1 MSYTNPA
8 IVNDQSGA
16 VLGQAIA
23 KGAQNIT
30 AGIVGMEKQNQLA
43 AEKARK
49 ESEKRK
55 KEDEIYNTSMVKLS
69 KDYNADKQR
78 AAKLTKEQLTGIK
91 DQFGVN
97 MSGVIDEGY
106 RLEKAFLTNRTAAN
120 REAMEK
126 NSAKRAGLNEWMLN
140 TGALVTNAEKWAAQA
155 ESDIEINNS
164 YPSIGTKGM
173 KKDGELDDG
182 TNARELIK
190 AFLNKDGYSYD
201 YENGSLKI
209 TRGEGQKD
217 LLFSGTDLAT
227 ITALFKPRKETGVA
241 TVQKG
246 AESDFLLDGKVRN
259 NMLATDGTAEP
270 NANGDAPVI
279 PATKQII
286 DGKVYYR
293 QTLSTTKVQGVVD
306 SQVRMMGDMIGEMG
320 TDEKRRYLKDFD
332 ISMDDWNKLKEEG
345 QTPEALQ
352 AAQSGLLA
360 EKIEDVA
367 LQAINVKKEGDSY
380 YYDKLHGN
388 VPKPSQ
394 RNGVDPTLTG
404 NDYYTEANTNIIA
417 GLTPYAAETPTSDG
431 YKESVTGQL
440 NKLFKFDQAGNG
452 NSMDFYLGGKSKPSD
467 SNFRDL
473 KFKYENGKL
482 TLRAYTGNT
491 ADMDG
496 DEDLNSL
503 PPIPITSAMKLVDLI
518 NVNNKTSMSYEQ
530 KGKLAK
536 LIEEKLGSKFLT
548 GKL

>member
-49 ESEKRK
+49 EAEKRK
-55 KEDEIYNTSMVKLS
+55 KEDEIYNTSMVQLS
-69 KDYNADKQR
+69 KNYNADKQR
-78 AAKLTKEQLTGIK
+78 AAKLTKDQLTGIK

-106 RLEKAFLTNRTAAN
+106 RLEKAFLANRTAAN

-126 NSAKRAGLNEWMLN
+126 NSAKRAELNEWMLN

-259 NMLATDGTAEP
+259 NMLATDGKAEP

-286 DGKVYYR
+286 NDKVYYR
-293 QTLSTTKVQGVVD
+293 QTLNTTKVQGVVA
-306 SQVRMMGDMIGEMG
+306 SQVRMMKDMIGEMG

-332 ISMDDWNKLKEEG
+332 IPIDQWNSA
-345 QTPEALQ
+345 PS
-352 AAQSGLLA
+352 QSGLLT
-360 EKIEDVA
+360 EKIEDVV

-380 YYDKLHGN
+380 YYDKLYGN

-404 NDYYTEANTNIIA
+404 NDYYTEANTNIST

-440 NKLFKFDQAGNG
+440 NKLFKFDQAGGG

-518 NVNNKTSMSYEQ
+518 NVNNKTTMSFEQ

>member
-1 MSYTNPA
+1 MSYRNPV
-8 IVNDQSGA
+8 IVKDDSGS

-23 KGAQNIT
+23 QGAKNIAT
-30 AGIVGMEKQNQLA
+30 GIVGMEKQNQLA

-49 ESEKRK
+49 EAEKRK

-69 KDYNADKQR
+69 KEYNADKQS

-91 DQFGVN
+91 DQFGAN
-97 MSGVIDEGY
+97 MSEVIDEGY
-106 RLEKAFLTNRTAAN
+106 RLEKAFLANRTAAN
-120 REAMEK
+120 REAIEK
-126 NSAKRAGLNEWMLN
+126 NSAKRAELNEWMLN

-182 TNARELIK
+182 TNAKELIK

-209 TRGEGQKD
+209 TRGEGQED

-227 ITALFKPRKETGVA
+227 VTALFKPRKETGVV

-246 AESDFLLDGKVRN
+246 AESEFLLDGKVRN

-286 DGKVYYR
+286 NDKVYYR
-293 QTLSTTKVQGVVD
+293 QTLNTAKVQGVVA
-306 SQVRMMGDMIGEMG
+306 SQVRMMEDMIGEMG

-332 ISMDDWNKLKEEG
+332 ISIDQWNSA
-345 QTPEALQ
+345 PS
-352 AAQSGLLA
+352 QSGLLT

-380 YYDKLHGN
+380 YYDKLYGN
-388 VPKPSQ
+388 VPKPRQGNES
-394 RNGVDPTLTG
+394 NPALTR
-404 NDYYTEANTNIIA
+404 DEYYTQANTNIST
-417 GLTPYAAETPTSDG
+417 GLTPYVAESPTEEG
-431 YKESVTGQL
+431 YQESVTSQL

-452 NSMDFYLGGKSKPSD
+452 NFMKYYLGGNSD
-467 SNFRDL
+467 NSPRDFRDL
-473 KFKYENGKL
+473 KFLYRNNKL
-482 TLRAYTGNT
+482 VLESKTGSEADIDAYGSDKKAKDT
-491 ADMDG
+491 
-496 DEDLNSL
+496 
-503 PPIPITSAMKLVDLI
+503 PITTTMRLVSLI
-518 NVNNKTSMSYEQ
+518 NDQNKTSMSHEQ
-530 KGKLAK
+530 KAKLAK

>member
-1 MSYTNPA
+1 MSYRNPV
-8 IVNDQSGA
+8 IVKDDSGS

-23 KGAQNIT
+23 QGAKNIAT
-30 AGIVGMEKQNQLA
+30 GIVGMEKQNQLA

-49 ESEKRK
+49 EAEKRK
-55 KEDEIYNTSMVKLS
+55 KEDEIYNTSMVQLS
-69 KDYNADKQR
+69 KDYNADKQK

-97 MSGVIDEGY
+97 MSETIDEGY
-106 RLEKAFLTNRTAAN
+106 ELEKAFLANRTAAN

-126 NSAKRAGLNEWMLN
+126 NSAKRAELNEWMLN

-164 YPSIGTKGM
+164 YPSIGTKDM
-173 KKDGELDDG
+173 KEDGELDDG

-201 YENGSLKI
+201 YAGGKLKI
-209 TRGEGQKD
+209 TRGEGQAD
-217 LLFSGTDLAT
+217 LFFSGTDLAT
-227 ITALFKPRKETGVA
+227 VTALFKPRKETGVA

-246 AESDFLLDGKVRN
+246 AESEFLLDGKVRN
-259 NMLATDGTAEP
+259 NMLATDGTAKP

-293 QTLSTTKVQGVVD
+293 QTLNTTKVQGVVD

-332 ISMDDWNKLKEEG
+332 ISMDDWGQLKQEG
-345 QTPEALQ
+345 QTPEELR
-352 AAQSGLLA
+352 AAQSALLT

-388 VPKPSQ
+388 VPTPSTS
-394 RNGVDPTLTG
+394 NKSNPALTG
-404 NDYYTEANTNIIA
+404 DEYYTQANTNIST
-417 GLTPYAAETPTSDG
+417 GLTPYVAESPTPEG
-431 YKESVTGQL
+431 YRESVTSQL
-440 NKLFKFDQAGNG
+440 NKLFKFDQAGKG
-452 NSMDFYLGGKSKPSD
+452 NFMQYYLGGNSDKSPRD
-467 SNFRDL
+467 FRDL
-473 KFKYENGKL
+473 KFLYRNNKL
-482 TLRAYTGNT
+482 VLESKTGSE
-491 ADMDG
+491 ADPDG
-496 DEDLNSL
+496 HGADKKAKDT
-503 PPIPITSAMKLVDLI
+503 PITSTMRLVSLI
-518 NVNNKTSMSYEQ
+518 NDQNKTSMSYEQ

>member
-23 KGAQNIT
+23 KGAQNIAT
-30 AGIVGMEKQNQLA
+30 GIVGMEKQNQLA
-43 AEKARK
+43 AEKAKK
-49 ESEKRK
+49 EAEKRK
-55 KEDEIYNTSMVKLS
+55 KEDEIYNTGMVQLS
-69 KDYNADKQR
+69 KNYNADKQR

-97 MSGVIDEGY
+97 MSEVIDEGY
-106 RLEKAFLTNRTAAN
+106 RLEKAFLGNRTAAN
-120 REAMEK
+120 REAIEK
-126 NSAKRAGLNEWMLN
+126 NAAKRAELNEWMLN
-140 TGALVTNAEKWAAQA
+140 TGALVTNAETWAAQA

-164 YPSIGTKGM
+164 YPSIGTVGM
-173 KKDGELDDG
+173 KKDGKLDDG
-182 TNARELIK
+182 TNAKELIK

-209 TRGEGQKD
+209 TRGEGQD
-217 LLFSGTDLAT
+217 PLLFSGTDLAT

-246 AESDFLLDGKVRN
+246 AESEFLLDGKVRN
-259 NMLATDGTAEP
+259 NMLATNGTAEP
-270 NANGDAPVI
+270 NANGDAPVM

-293 QTLSTTKVQGVVD
+293 QPLNTTKVQGVVD

-332 ISMDDWNKLKEEG
+332 ISMEEWGQLKQEE
-345 QTPEALQ
+345 QTPEELRT
-352 AAQSGLLA
+352 AQSALL
-360 EKIEDVA
+360 EKKIEDVA
-367 LQAINVKKEGDSY
+367 LQAINVKKEGNIY
-380 YYDKLHGN
+380 YYDKLYGN
-388 VPKPSQ
+388 VPKPSTSAS
-394 RNGVDPTLTG
+394 NPALTG
-404 NDYYTEANTNIIA
+404 NEYYTQANTNIST
-417 GLTPYAAETPTSDG
+417 GLNPYVAESPTPEG
-431 YKESVTGQL
+431 YKESVTSQL

-452 NSMDFYLGGKSKPSD
+452 NSMDFYLGGKSKATK

-503 PPIPITSAMKLVDLI
+503 PPIPITSSMKIVDLI
-518 NVNNKTSMSYEQ
+518 NVNNKTTMSYEQ

>member
-23 KGAQNIT
+23 KGAQNIAT
-30 AGIVGMEKQNQLA
+30 GIVGMEKQNQLA
-43 AEKARK
+43 AEKAKK
-49 ESEKRK
+49 EAEKRK
-55 KEDEIYNTSMVKLS
+55 KEDEIYNTGMVQLS
-69 KDYNADKQR
+69 KNYNADKQR
-78 AAKLTKEQLTGIK
+78 AAKLTKEQLTGVK

-97 MSGVIDEGY
+97 MSEVIDEGY
-106 RLEKAFLTNRTAAN
+106 RLEKAFLGNRTAAN
-120 REAMEK
+120 REAIEK
-126 NSAKRAGLNEWMLN
+126 NAAKRAELNEWMLN
-140 TGALVTNAEKWAAQA
+140 TGALVTNAETWAAQA

-173 KKDGELDDG
+173 EKDGELDDG
-182 TNARELIK
+182 TNAKELIK

-209 TRGEGQKD
+209 TRGEGQD
-217 LLFSGTDLAT
+217 PLLFSGTDLAT

-246 AESDFLLDGKVRN
+246 AESEFLLDGKVRN
-259 NMLATDGTAEP
+259 NMLATNGTAEP
-270 NANGDAPVI
+270 NANGDAPVM

-293 QTLSTTKVQGVVD
+293 QPLNTTKVQGVVD

-332 ISMDDWNKLKEEG
+332 ISMEEWGQLKQEE
-345 QTPEALQ
+345 QTPEELRT
-352 AAQSGLLA
+352 AQSALL
-360 EKIEDVA
+360 EKKIEDVA
-367 LQAINVKKEGDSY
+367 LQAINVKKEGNIY
-380 YYDKLHGN
+380 YYDKLYGN
-388 VPKPSQ
+388 VPKPSTSAS
-394 RNGVDPTLTG
+394 NPALTG
-404 NDYYTEANTNIIA
+404 NEYYTQANTNIST
-417 GLTPYAAETPTSDG
+417 GLNPYVAESPTPEG
-431 YKESVTGQL
+431 YKESVTSQL

-452 NSMDFYLGGKSKPSD
+452 NSMDFYLGGKSKATK

-503 PPIPITSAMKLVDLI
+503 PPIPITSSMKIVDLI
-518 NVNNKTSMSYEQ
+518 NVNNKTTMSYEQ

>member
-1 MSYTNPA
+1 MSYRNPA
-8 IVNDQSGA
+8 IIKDNSGS

-23 KGAQNIT
+23 QGAKNIAT
-30 AGIVGMEKQNQLA
+30 GIVGMEKQNQLA
-43 AEKARK
+43 AEKAKK
-49 ESEKRK
+49 EAEKRK
-55 KEDEIYNTSMVKLS
+55 KEEEVYNTSMVQLS
-69 KDYNADKQR
+69 KNYNADKQR
-78 AAKLTKEQLTGIK
+78 AAKLTKDQLTGIK

-97 MSGVIDEGY
+97 MSEVIDEGY
-106 RLEKAFLTNRTAAN
+106 RLEKAFLGNRTAAN
-120 REAMEK
+120 REAIEK
-126 NSAKRAGLNEWMLN
+126 NAAKRAELNEWMLN

-173 KKDGELDDG
+173 KKDEELDDG
-182 TNARELIK
+182 TNAKELIK

-201 YENGSLKI
+201 YEDGNLKI
-209 TRGEGQKD
+209 TRGEGQD
-217 LLFSGTDLAT
+217 PLLFSGTDLAT

-246 AESDFLLDGKVRN
+246 AESEFLLDGKVRN
-259 NMLATDGTAEP
+259 NMLATDGTAKP
-270 NANGDAPVI
+270 DANGDAPVI

-293 QTLSTTKVQGVVD
+293 QTLDTAKVQGVVS

-332 ISMDDWNKLKEEG
+332 ISMKEWGQLKQEE
-345 QTPEALQ
+345 QTPEELR
-352 AAQSGLLA
+352 AAQSALLK

-367 LQAINVKKEGDSY
+367 LQAINVKKEGNSY

-388 VPKPSQ
+388 VPKPSTSTS
-394 RNGVDPTLTG
+394 NPALTG
-404 NDYYTEANTNIIA
+404 NEYYTQANTNIST
-417 GLTPYAAETPTSDG
+417 GLNPYVAESPTPEG
-431 YKESVTGQL
+431 YKESVTSQL

-452 NSMDFYLGGKSKPSD
+452 NSMDFYLGGKSKATK

-503 PPIPITSAMKLVDLI
+503 PPIPITSAMKIVDLI

-536 LIEEKLGSKFLT
+536 LIDEKLGDGFLT
-548 GKL
+548 GEL

>member
-43 AEKARK
+43 AAKAKK
-49 ESEKRK
+49 EAEKRK
-55 KEDEIYNTSMVKLS
+55 KEDEIYNTSMVQLS
-69 KDYNADKQR
+69 KNYNADKQR
-78 AAKLTKEQLTGIK
+78 AAKLTKDQLTGIK

-106 RLEKAFLTNRTAAN
+106 RLEKAFLANRTAAN

-126 NSAKRAGLNEWMLN
+126 NSAKRAELNEWMLN

-259 NMLATDGTAEP
+259 NMLATDGKAEP

-286 DGKVYYR
+286 NDKVYYR
-293 QTLSTTKVQGVVD
+293 QTLNTTKVQGVVA
-306 SQVRMMGDMIGEMG
+306 SQVRMMKDMIGEMG

-332 ISMDDWNKLKEEG
+332 IPIDQWNSA
-345 QTPEALQ
+345 PS
-352 AAQSGLLA
+352 QSGLLT
-360 EKIEDVA
+360 EKIEDVV

-380 YYDKLHGN
+380 YYDKLYGN

-404 NDYYTEANTNIIA
+404 NDYYTEANTNIST

-440 NKLFKFDQAGNG
+440 NKLFKFDQAGGG

-518 NVNNKTSMSYEQ
+518 NVNNKTTMSFEQ

>member
-43 AEKARK
+43 AAKAKK
-49 ESEKRK
+49 EAEKRK
-55 KEDEIYNTSMVKLS
+55 KEDEIYNTSMVQLS
-69 KDYNADKQR
+69 KNYNADKQS
-78 AAKLTKEQLTGIK
+78 AAKLTKDQLTGIK

-97 MSGVIDEGY
+97 MSEVIDEGY
-106 RLEKAFLTNRTAAN
+106 RLEKAFLGNRTAAN
-120 REAMEK
+120 REAIEK
-126 NSAKRAGLNEWMLN
+126 NSAKRAELNEWMLN
-140 TGALVTNAEKWAAQA
+140 TGALVTNAEAWAKQA

-190 AFLNKDGYSYD
+190 AFLNKDGYAYD

-209 TRGEGQKD
+209 TRGEGQEP
-217 LLFSGTDLAT
+217 LLFSGTDLST

-293 QTLSTTKVQGVVD
+293 QTLDTTKVQGVVA

-332 ISMDDWNKLKEEG
+332 ISMEDWNKLKEEE
-345 QTPEALQ
+345 QTPQELQ
-352 AAQSGLLA
+352 QARSGLLQ
-360 EKIEDVA
+360 EKIEDVV
-367 LQAINVKKEGDSY
+367 LQSIKVKKEGDSY

-388 VPKPSQ
+388 VPKPNQSNQ
-394 RNGVDPTLTG
+394 GNPVLTG
-404 NDYYTEANTNIIA
+404 NEYYTQANTNIST
-417 GLTPYAAETPTSDG
+417 GLNPYVAESPTPEG
-431 YKESVTGQL
+431 YKESVTNQL

-452 NSMDFYLGGKSKPSD
+452 NSMDFYLGGKSKKSD

-496 DEDLNSL
+496 EEDLNSL
-503 PPIPITSAMKLVDLI
+503 PPIPITSAMKIVDLI
-518 NVNNKTSMSYEQ
+518 NVNNKTTMSYEQ

>member
-8 IVNDQSGA
+8 IIKDDSGS

-23 KGAQNIT
+23 QGAQNIAT
-30 AGIVGMEKQNQLA
+30 GIVGMEKQNQLA
-43 AEKARK
+43 AEKAKK
-49 ESEKRK
+49 EAEKRK
-55 KEDEIYNTSMVKLS
+55 KEDEMYNTSMVQLS
-69 KDYNADKQR
+69 KNYNADKQS

-97 MSGVIDEGY
+97 MSEVIDEGY
-106 RLEKAFLTNRTAAN
+106 RLEKAFLGNRTAAN

-126 NSAKRAGLNEWMLN
+126 NSAKRAELNEWMLN
-140 TGALVTNAEKWAAQA
+140 TGALVTNAEAWAKQA

-209 TRGEGQKD
+209 TRGEGQEP
-217 LLFSGTDLAT
+217 LLFSGTDLST

-293 QTLSTTKVQGVVD
+293 QTLNTTKVQGVVA
-306 SQVRMMGDMIGEMG
+306 SQVRMMKDMIGEMG

-332 ISMDDWNKLKEEG
+332 IPIDKWNSA
-345 QTPEALQ
+345 PN
-352 AAQSGLLA
+352 QSGLLQ
-360 EKIEDVA
+360 EKIEDVV

-388 VPKPSQ
+388 VPKPSTSNQ
-394 RNGVDPTLTG
+394 GNPALTG
-404 NDYYTEANTNIIA
+404 NEYYTQANTNIST
-417 GLTPYAAETPTSDG
+417 GLNPYVAENPTSEG
-431 YKESVTGQL
+431 YKESVTSQL

-452 NSMDFYLGGKSKPSD
+452 NSMDFYLGGKSKKSD

-496 DEDLNSL
+496 EEDLNSL
-503 PPIPITSAMKLVDLI
+503 PPIPITSSMKIVDLI
-518 NVNNKTSMSYEQ
+518 NVNNKTTMSYEQ

-536 LIEEKLGSKFLT
+536 LIQEKLGDNFFT
-548 GKL
+548 GEL

>member
-30 AGIVGMEKQNQLA
+30 TGIVGMEKQNQLA
-43 AEKARK
+43 AAKAKK
-49 ESEKRK
+49 EAEKRK
-55 KEDEIYNTSMVKLS
+55 KEDEIYNTSMVQLS
-69 KDYNADKQR
+69 KNYNADKQR
-78 AAKLTKEQLTGIK
+78 AAKLTKDQLTGIK

-106 RLEKAFLTNRTAAN
+106 RLEKAFLANRTAAN

-126 NSAKRAGLNEWMLN
+126 NSAKRAELNEWMLN

-201 YENGSLKI
+201 YADGSLKI

-259 NMLATDGTAEP
+259 NMLATDGEAEP
-270 NANGDAPVI
+270 NTNGDAPVI

-286 DGKVYYR
+286 NDKVYYR
-293 QTLSTTKVQGVVD
+293 QTLSTTKVQGVVA
-306 SQVRMMGDMIGEMG
+306 SQVRMMKDMIGEMG

-332 ISMDDWNKLKEEG
+332 IPIDQWNSA
-345 QTPEALQ
+345 PS
-352 AAQSGLLA
+352 QSGLLA
-360 EKIEDVA
+360 EKIEDVV
-367 LQAINVKKEGDSY
+367 LQAINVKREGDSY
-380 YYDKLHGN
+380 YYDKLYGN

-394 RNGVDPTLTG
+394 RNGGDPTLTG
-404 NDYYTEANTNIIA
+404 NDYYTEANTNIST
-417 GLTPYAAETPTSDG
+417 GLAPYAAEDPTSDG
-431 YKESVTGQL
+431 YKESVTSQL

-452 NSMDFYLGGKSKPSD
+452 NSMDFYLGGKSKKSD

-496 DEDLNSL
+496 EEDLNSL
-503 PPIPITSAMKLVDLI
+503 PPIPITSSMKIVDLI
-518 NVNNKTSMSYEQ
+518 NVNNKTTMSYEQ

-536 LIEEKLGSKFLT
+536 LIQEKLGDNFFT
-548 GKL
+548 GEL

>member
-23 KGAQNIT
+23 KGAQNIAT
-30 AGIVGMEKQNQLA
+30 GIVGMEKQNQLA
-43 AEKARK
+43 AEKAKK
-49 ESEKRK
+49 EAEKRK
-55 KEDEIYNTSMVKLS
+55 KEDEIYNTGMVQLS
-69 KDYNADKQR
+69 KNYNADKQR

-97 MSGVIDEGY
+97 MSEVIDEGY
-106 RLEKAFLTNRTAAN
+106 RLEKAFLGNRTAAN
-120 REAMEK
+120 REAIEK
-126 NSAKRAGLNEWMLN
+126 NAAKRAELNEWMLN
-140 TGALVTNAEKWAAQA
+140 TGALVTNAETWAAQA

-164 YPSIGTKGM
+164 YPSIGTVGM
-173 KKDGELDDG
+173 KKDGKLDDG
-182 TNARELIK
+182 TNAKELIK

-201 YENGSLKI
+201 YEDGNLKI
-209 TRGEGQKD
+209 TRGEGQD
-217 LLFSGTDLAT
+217 PLLFSGTDLAT

-246 AESDFLLDGKVRN
+246 AESEFLLDGKVRN
-259 NMLATDGTAEP
+259 NMLATNGTAEP
-270 NANGDAPVI
+270 NANGDAPVM

-293 QTLSTTKVQGVVD
+293 QPLNTTKVQGVVD

-332 ISMDDWNKLKEEG
+332 ISMEEWGQLKQEE
-345 QTPEALQ
+345 QTPEELRT
-352 AAQSGLLA
+352 AQSALL
-360 EKIEDVA
+360 EKKIEDVA
-367 LQAINVKKEGDSY
+367 LQAINVKKEGNIY
-380 YYDKLHGN
+380 YYDKLYGN
-388 VPKPSQ
+388 VPKPSTSAS
-394 RNGVDPTLTG
+394 NPALTG
-404 NDYYTEANTNIIA
+404 NEYYTQANTNIST
-417 GLTPYAAETPTSDG
+417 GLNPYVAESPTPEG
-431 YKESVTGQL
+431 YKESVTSQL

-452 NSMDFYLGGKSKPSD
+452 NSMDFYLGGKSKATK

-503 PPIPITSAMKLVDLI
+503 PPIPITSSMKIVDLI
-518 NVNNKTSMSYEQ
+518 NVNNKTTMSYEQ

>member
-43 AEKARK
+43 AAKAKK
-49 ESEKRK
+49 EAEKRK
-55 KEDEIYNTSMVKLS
+55 KEDEIYNTSMVQLS
-69 KDYNADKQR
+69 KTYNADKQR
-78 AAKLTKEQLTGIK
+78 TAKLTKDQLTGIK
-91 DQFGVN
+91 DKFGIN
-97 MSGVIDEGY
+97 MSEVIDEGY
-106 RLEKAFLTNRTAAN
+106 RLEKAFLGNRTAAN

-126 NSAKRAGLNEWMLN
+126 NSAKRAELNEWMLN

-217 LLFSGTDLAT
+217 LLFSGTDLTT

-270 NANGDAPVI
+270 AVNGDAPVM

-293 QTLSTTKVQGVVD
+293 QTLNADKIKGVVD

-332 ISMDDWNKLKEEG
+332 IPIDKWNSA
-345 QTPEALQ
+345 PN
-352 AAQSGLLA
+352 QSGLLQ
-360 EKIEDVA
+360 EKIEDVV

-388 VPKPSQ
+388 VPKPNQSNQ
-394 RNGVDPTLTG
+394 GNPALTG
-404 NDYYTEANTNIIA
+404 NEYYTQANTNIST
-417 GLTPYAAETPTSDG
+417 GLTPYVAESPTPEG
-431 YKESVTGQL
+431 YKESVTSQL

-452 NSMDFYLGGKSKPSD
+452 NSMDFYLGGKSKKSD

-496 DEDLNSL
+496 EEDLNSL
-503 PPIPITSAMKLVDLI
+503 PPIPITSSMKIVDLI
-518 NVNNKTSMSYEQ
+518 NVNNKTTMSYEQ

-536 LIEEKLGSKFLT
+536 LIQEKLGDNFFT
-548 GKL
+548 GEL

>member
-1 MSYTNPA
+1 
-8 IVNDQSGA
+8 
-16 VLGQAIA
+16 
-23 KGAQNIT
+23 
-30 AGIVGMEKQNQLA
+30 
-43 AEKARK
+43 
-49 ESEKRK
+49 
-55 KEDEIYNTSMVKLS
+55 MVQLS
-69 KDYNADKQR
+69 KTYNADKQR
-78 AAKLTKEQLTGIK
+78 TAKLTKDQLTGIK
-91 DQFGVN
+91 DKFGIN
-97 MSGVIDEGY
+97 MSEVIDEGY
-106 RLEKAFLTNRTAAN
+106 RLEKAFLVNRTAAN

-126 NSAKRAGLNEWMLN
+126 NSAKRAELNEWMLN

-217 LLFSGTDLAT
+217 LLFSGTDLTT

-270 NANGDAPVI
+270 AVNGDAPVM

-293 QTLSTTKVQGVVD
+293 QTLNADKIKGVVD

-332 ISMDDWNKLKEEG
+332 IPIDKWNSA
-345 QTPEALQ
+345 PN
-352 AAQSGLLA
+352 QSGLLQ
-360 EKIEDVA
+360 EKIEDVV

-388 VPKPSQ
+388 VPKPNQSNQ
-394 RNGVDPTLTG
+394 GSPVLTG
-404 NDYYTEANTNIIA
+404 NEYYTQANTNIST
-417 GLTPYAAETPTSDG
+417 GLNPYVAESPSPEG
-431 YKESVTGQL
+431 YKESVTSQL

-452 NSMDFYLGGKSKPSD
+452 NSMDFYLGGKSKKSD

-496 DEDLNSL
+496 EEDLNSL
-503 PPIPITSAMKLVDLI
+503 PPIPITSSMKIVDLI
-518 NVNNKTSMSYEQ
+518 NVNNKTTMSYEQ

-536 LIEEKLGSKFLT
+536 LIQEKLGDNFFT
-548 GKL
+548 GEL

>member
-43 AEKARK
+43 AAKAKK
-49 ESEKRK
+49 EAEKRK
-55 KEDEIYNTSMVKLS
+55 KEDEIYNTSMVQLS
-69 KDYNADKQR
+69 KTYNADKQR
-78 AAKLTKEQLTGIK
+78 TAKLTKDQLTGIK
-91 DQFGVN
+91 DKFGIN
-97 MSGVIDEGY
+97 MSEVIDEGY
-106 RLEKAFLTNRTAAN
+106 RLEKAFLGNRTAAN

-126 NSAKRAGLNEWMLN
+126 NSAKRAELNEWMLN

-217 LLFSGTDLAT
+217 LLFSGTDLTT

-270 NANGDAPVI
+270 AVNGDAPVM

-293 QTLSTTKVQGVVD
+293 QTLNADKIKGVVD

-332 ISMDDWNKLKEEG
+332 IPIDKWNSA
-345 QTPEALQ
+345 PN
-352 AAQSGLLA
+352 QSGLLQ
-360 EKIEDVA
+360 EKIEDVV

-388 VPKPSQ
+388 VPKPSTSNQ
-394 RNGVDPTLTG
+394 SNPALTG
-404 NDYYTEANTNIIA
+404 NEYYTQANTNIST
-417 GLTPYAAETPTSDG
+417 GLNPYVAESPTPEG
-431 YKESVTGQL
+431 YKESVTSQL

-452 NSMDFYLGGKSKPSD
+452 NSMDFYLGGKSKKSD

-496 DEDLNSL
+496 EEDLNSL
-503 PPIPITSAMKLVDLI
+503 PPIPITSSMKIVDLI
-518 NVNNKTSMSYEQ
+518 NVNNKTTMSYEQ

-536 LIEEKLGSKFLT
+536 LIQEKLGDNFFT
-548 GKL
+548 GEL